1 MSDKRKLDVILWLSN
16 NRKINYKGRLLGL
29 IDDIEFNKIIRDKG
43 MQNQCFTRETIP
55 LSKIIY
61 NKAFDGL
68 LGLRGLRLVVAIRK
82 RNDQVVSKKLFISE
96 KLNMISYV
104 GEDGETS
111 INGEEESWLTLNE
124 ERA

>member
-1 MSDKRKLDVILWLSN
+1 
-16 NRKINYKGRLLGL
+16 
-29 IDDIEFNKIIRDKG
+29 
-43 MQNQCFTRETIP
+43 
-55 LSKIIY
+55 
-61 NKAFDGL
+61 
-68 LGLRGLRLVVAIRK
+68 LVVAIRK
-82 RNDQVVSKKLFISE
+82 RNDQVVSKRLFISE